1 LGDVRLKSHSP
12 RSAWEGSP
20 PVHRSPPPPA
30 PRPPALRL
38 MPTLTRILPMA
49 TGMSRSRV
57 PRALSF
63 GCASS
68 PLAVALGTPS
78 TTHMGRPLPD
88 GKKTWVRTIGI
99 LGTHGRGLPL
109 RTRTIETPQ
118 SPRVLL
124 PLQPAKMPPPLP
136 GPPPTEAGRDVDCA
150 TAHISIAVVAPGDAA
165 SKAPLVDMRCPPQLC
180 TAGPSVL
187 TPWVLPPST
196 YARTLPTRGCPCA
209 DAKVARAATATTAVA

>member
-1 LGDVRLKSHSP
+1 MVLPPHSDQIVVKVIFEPHSKRYRFSTPRCVARGARIGRCSPQIPLAQERLGGKSP
-12 RSAWEGSP
+12 RAQVAASS
-20 PVHRSPPPPA
+20 R

-57 PRALSF
+57 PRALPF

-78 TTHMGRPLPD
+78 TTPMGRPLPD

-136 GPPPTEAGRDVDCA
+136 GRPPPRPVA
-150 TAHISIAVVAPGDAA
+150 TWIVP
-165 SKAPLVDMRCPPQLC
+165 
-180 TAGPSVL
+180 
-187 TPWVLPPST
+187 
-196 YARTLPTRGCPCA
+196 LPTSRLPSLLLAMPPPRRRWWICA
-209 DAKVARAATATTAVA
+209 ARRYCARLVHRY